1 MSTTAKNAILKAKID
16 GVVSELLVKT
26 DAANVYVD
34 GYTTLASKL
43 SSIIADIA
51 SKASTE
57 ELTAGLAGKANSSHT
72 HAQSDVTGLADT
84 LAGKSDVGHKHNL
97 ADINEVTVMGTTR
110 TLVAQAEASSNIT
123 KFPEFVGLSNTV
135 GNRTVLT
142 VNNVEYISSTGATT
156 ADNGFSY
163 TLVVSNSDGV
173 SYTLTENQMDATANI
188 TPAISSGATYKL
200 TTLATIP
207 VIDEKYIDSSIV
219 RNADLTTALA
229 GKANASH
236 THAQSEITGLTD
248 ALALLASTESVTAAI
263 DALRQEMLGDTP
275 VEAYDTFT
283 ELAAYIAEHKEVSDA
298 LTAAVGNKADK
309 ATTLEGYGIA
319 DAYTKTQVD
328 TKISE
333 AIETATGGESA
344 ASVKLALDNYKTGND
359 ATVNALKADSHTHAN
374 KTVLDGISADKV
386 SAWDAKAKV
395 YYSAEEPAN
404 LTENDLWVQIVE

>member
-1 MSTTAKNAILKAKID
+1 MSTTAKNAIIKAKID

-26 DAANVYVD
+26 NAANVYVD
-34 GYTTLASKL
+34 DNTTLASKL

-51 SKASTE
+51 TKASTE
-57 ELTAGLAGKANSSHT
+57 ELTNGLAGKADAAHT
-72 HAQSDVTGLADT
+72 HKQADVIGLADT
-84 LAGKSDVGHKHNL
+84 LASKSDVGHKHNL
-97 ADINEVTVMGTTR
+97 ADINEVTVMGNTR
-110 TLVAQAEASSNIT
+110 TLVPQAEAATNMT
-123 KFPEFVGLSNTV
+123 QFPSYVGLGETA

-142 VNNVEYISSTGATT
+142 VNGIEYISSTGATT

-173 SYTLTENQMDATANI
+173 SYTLTENQMDTTTNI

-229 GKANASH
+229 GKANTSH

-275 VEAYDTFT
+275 VDAYNTFT

-309 ATTLEGYGIA
+309 ATTLAGYGIG
-319 DAYTKTQVD
+319 DAYTKTEVD

-344 ASVKLALDNYKTGND
+344 ASVKFALDNYKTSND
-359 ATVNALKADSHTHAN
+359 TRVDALEANTHAHAN
-374 KTVLDGISADKV
+374 KAVLDNITADKV
-386 SAWDAKAKV
+386 SAWDAKTKV

>member
-1 MSTTAKNAILKAKID
+1 MSTTAKNAIIKAKID

-26 DAANVYVD
+26 NAANVYVD
-34 GYTTLASKL
+34 DNTTLASKL

-51 SKASTE
+51 TKASTE
-57 ELTAGLAGKANSSHT
+57 ELTNGLAGKADAAHT
-72 HAQSDVTGLADT
+72 HEQADVIGLADT
-84 LAGKSDVGHKHNL
+84 LAGKSDVGHKHTL
-97 ADINEVTVMGTTR
+97 ADINEVDVMGTNR
-110 TLVAQAEASSNIT
+110 TLVAQAEATSSMT
-123 KFPEFVGLSNTV
+123 RFPKYVGLNDTE
-135 GNRTVLT
+135 GNRTILT
-142 VNNVEYISSTGATT
+142 INGIEYISSTGATT
-156 ADNGFSY
+156 NDGGASH
-163 TLVVSNSDGV
+163 TLVVSDSEGTT
-173 SYTLTENQMDATANI
+173 YTLTENVMDAITTI
-188 TPAISSGATYKL
+188 TPAIPSGATYKL
-200 TTLATIP
+200 TTFTTIP
-207 VIDEKYIDSSIV
+207 VIGEKYIDSSIV

-229 GKANASH
+229 GKANTSH

-263 DALRQEMLGDTP
+263 DSLRQEMLGDTP
-275 VEAYDTFT
+275 VDAYNTFT

-309 ATTLEGYGIA
+309 ATTLAGYGIG
-319 DAYTKTQVD
+319 DAYTKTEVD

-359 ATVNALKADSHTHAN
+359 ARVDALEANTHSHAN
-374 KTVLDGISADKV
+374 KAVLDNISADKV